1 MKKNELV
8 ASLSLGGHVLR
19 TVSKH
24 HLSEG
29 ARAGCPTAAQ
39 LLRLSVLV
47 TAATFIG
54 CVGDECPEGLI
65 CLVGSGGETTGGAPG
80 TGGFGGAGG
89 VVASGG
95 LGGEGAAGGAGGAGA
110 SGGTGGAGSVTLIQL
125 KTADGE
131 PAIAVDLTVNGVDGT
146 LIEHVLSDTSG
157 SANVVIPA
165 GGSVTAFHT
174 IMSSSNRGPYR
185 TMTTMVPDGP
195 EVPEVRFT
203 LQSFTELIEDESMTI
218 QLAFPP
224 KAGATYQ
231 IRTPCANYVTSVNSF
246 TGPLPRCY
254 DIATY
259 DVWVTA
265 LVNGQPVDY
274 ALLEDQPYV
283 LNSLVAHSLSWSNA
297 TLVPTALTAN
307 NIPVSGARLG
317 LNTTIDLSADA
328 GHWTPW
334 SDSVD
339 VMAPANTEI
348 AQLLQFAAP
357 NARHCRR
364 MWLELDQM
372 APEYEALGFVD
383 CAPQVSSAASTWDT
397 SRLTRYQ
404 TLATTDLDESAEPF
418 VVWPGDSGDILSI
431 DHLWYRSTAT
441 GRWTVVRSPSD
452 VAMAPVP
459 FPQLPSSLDDYRFVS
474 GVDTLGEVTVAHTD
488 DLDVVGLLDAYPPS
502 FAPVG
507 ISFEFSNYTT
517 YP

>member
-1 MKKNELV
+1 
-8 ASLSLGGHVLR
+8 
-19 TVSKH
+19 
-24 HLSEG
+24 
-29 ARAGCPTAAQ
+29 
-39 LLRLSVLV
+39 
-47 TAATFIG
+47 
-54 CVGDECPEGLI
+54 
-65 CLVGSGGETTGGAPG
+65 
-80 TGGFGGAGG
+80 
-89 VVASGG
+89 
-95 LGGEGAAGGAGGAGA
+95 
-110 SGGTGGAGSVTLIQL
+110 VTLIQV

-174 IMSSSNRGPYR
+174 IMSSSDGGPYPYR

-283 LNSLVAHSLSWSNA
+283 LNSLVAHSLTWSNA
-297 TLVPTALTAN
+297 TLVPTTLTAN

-317 LNTTIDLSADA
+317 LNTTIDLLVDT
-328 GHWTPW
+328 GRWTPW
-334 SDSVD
+334 SDSID
-339 VMAPANTEI
+339 VMAPANTET

-364 MWLELDQM
+364 MWLELNQM

-383 CAPQVSSAASTWDT
+383 CAPQVSSADSTWDT

-404 TLATTDLDESAEPF
+404 TLATTDLDVSAEPF
-418 VVWPGDSGDILSI
+418 VVWPGESGDMLSI
-431 DHLWYRSTAT
+431 DHLWNRSTAA

-452 VAMAPVP
+452 VAIAPVP

-488 DLDVVGLLDAYPPS
+488 DLDVVGLLEAYPPS
-502 FAPVG
+502 FAPDSL
-507 ISFEFSNYTT
+507 SFEFSNYTT